1 MNLKSTYEWIMSDEK
16 RKFTFFVLALFFFNV
31 IIKII
36 FSFFVPGPEILGDEV
51 YYKDLAWAFYHLD
64 VFKIKIAKVPYVY
77 PFLIAPAFLAGDN
90 FHIVMLIINA
100 FLSSA
105 LVFPVWLLS
114 RMFLDRKDAIYPAI
128 ISTFLPYHYTFP
140 QTVMTE
146 NLFFPM
152 FVMTVYAF
160 FKARNEL
167 KEKWVILFGVLLG
180 LSLIT
185 RDQGFAILPAFF
197 LIWWLPNEEK
207 STKPIKTFGIR
218 IWLFVFA
225 TCIAII
231 AFFPQVLLKTSGDVV
246 EFVTRKASGAPV
258 AVVTRTGAIAY
269 NPYELRAI
277 IIVVYLFY
285 LFLSIAP
292 FLIGIL
298 LKPVNSFRL
307 FFRKKENVYLFFI
320 IIMTGLF
327 LFVILRTAYNPY
339 YLENYYLLA
348 RYTFYIGIFW
358 LIYAFVALNKFSQL
372 NLKRNILIFRL
383 ILASIFSLAI
393 ILVSYF
399 ALIKGSI
406 WKLSEFFILRFNALD
421 VYIYKQHWFLIIYAV
436 LTVLIISYLIYKN
449 QKKAIIYMFAVSLPL
464 YLFAYIYAFGDL
476 AAKYGKPQWGLGYI
490 PGKKLYQAYKD
501 KIPYGNRIIV
511 YNGISWCSDVYL
523 YFILGFWANNGEYPH
538 RIDVR
543 SKDDL
548 YRRFTKILN
557 NVFLRKQLGL
567 WFVTENM
574 VPIEIKNLYDPF
586 IILGE
591 GLFITEAKEDSVIST
606 QKPNLLK
613 EYSTENYNIYKIPF
627 DLTRVRTDETTKAT
641 EFLKIN
647 SIFPDTLRVPKD
659 SVSFYI
665 YLKTENHND
674 NTLVVINETTVKTI
688 NTNYTRDY
696 LIASFPSN
704 FLKRRKSNRYEIR
717 LYDNRENIKSEPVYL
732 YVKWLTK

>member
-1 MNLKSTYEWIMSDEK
+1 MDIKSTFQWIMSDEK
-16 RKFTFFVLALFFFNV
+16 RKYTFYILLLYFSNVL
-31 IIKII
+31 IKII

-77 PFLIAPAFLAGDN
+77 PFLISPAFLFGDN
-90 FHIVMLIINA
+90 FHIAMLIFNA
-100 FLSSA
+100 FYSSL
-105 LVFPVWLLS
+105 LVIPVWLLS
-114 RMFLDRKDAIYPAI
+114 RIFLERKYAIFPAV
-128 ISTFLPYHYTFP
+128 ISSLLPYHYTFP
-140 QTVMTE
+140 QTIMTE

-152 FVMTVYAF
+152 FVLTVYLF

-167 KEKWVILFGVLLG
+167 KEKWAVLFGILLG

-207 STKPIKTFGIR
+207 SEHPIQTFLYR
-218 IWLFVFA
+218 TWLFVLVVCLA
-225 TCIAII
+225 VI
-231 AFFPQVLLKTSGDVV
+231 AFFPQVLMKTSGDII

-258 AVVTRTGAIAY
+258 KIATRTAAIAY
-269 NPYELRAI
+269 DPYELRAI
-277 IIVVYLFY
+277 MVTLYSLY
-285 LFLSIAP
+285 LFLSVAP
-292 FLIGIL
+292 FLLGIY
-298 LKPVNSFRL
+298 LKPVISFKS
-307 FFRKKENVYLFFI
+307 FFTKKENVYLFFI

-327 LFVILRTAYNPY
+327 LFVILRFAYHPY
-339 YLENYYLLA
+339 ILENYYLLA
-348 RYTFYIGIFW
+348 RYTFYTGIFW
-358 LIYAFVALNKFSQL
+358 LIYAFIAIKKFSEL
-372 NLKRNILIFRL
+372 ELSKKKIIFRL
-383 ILASIFSLAI
+383 VIASLLSIATILF
-393 ILVSYF
+393 SYF
-399 ALIKGSI
+399 TLIKGAI
-406 WKLSEFFILRFNALD
+406 WKLSDFFILRFNALD
-421 VYIYKQHWFLIIYAV
+421 AYIYKQHWFLMVYAV

-449 QKKAIIYMFAVSLPL
+449 SRKAILYLFIVSLPL
-464 YLFAYIYAFGDL
+464 YAFAYIYAFGDL
-476 AAKYGKPQWGLGYI
+476 AAKYGKPEWGLGYI

-538 RIDVR
+538 RIDIR

-574 VPIEIKNLYDPF
+574 VPIEIRNLYDPF

-591 GLFITEAKEDSVIST
+591 GLYITEAKEDSVITT

-613 EYSTENYNIYKIPF
+613 EYSTENYNVYKIPF
-627 DLTRVRTDETTKAT
+627 DLTRVKTDETTKPS
-641 EFLKIN
+641 EMFKIR
-647 SIFPDTLRVPKD
+647 SIFPDTISVPKD

-665 YLKTENHND
+665 YLETENHND

-688 NTNYTRDY
+688 YTPY
-696 LIASFPSN
+696 TKNHLIATFPSN

-717 LYDNRENIKSEPVYL
+717 LYDNRENIMSEPVYL
-732 YVKWLTK
+732 YVKW

>member
-1 MNLKSTYEWIMSDEK
+1 MNIKSTYEWIMSDEK
-16 RKFTFFVLALFFFNV
+16 RKFTFFILALYFFNV

-36 FSFFVPGPEILGDEV
+36 FSFFIPGPEILGDEV

-64 VFKIKIAKVPYVY
+64 VYKIKIAKVPYVY
-77 PFLIAPAFLAGDN
+77 PFLLAPAFLFGDN
-90 FHIVMLIINA
+90 FHIAMYVINA
-100 FLSSA
+100 FLSSL

-114 RMFLDRKDAIYPAI
+114 RMFLERKYAILPAI

-167 KEKWVILFGVLLG
+167 KEKWVVLFGVLLG

-207 STKPIKTFGIR
+207 SPHPIKTFGSR
-218 IWLFVFA
+218 IWLFVLA

-231 AFFPQVLLKTSGDVV
+231 AFFPQVLMKASGDII
-246 EFVTRKASGAPV
+246 EFVSRKASGAPIQV
-258 AVVTRTGAIAY
+258 KTMTGAIQY
-269 NPYELRAI
+269 NPYEFRGI
-277 IIVVYLFY
+277 IIAIYSFY
-285 LFLSIAP
+285 LILSIAP
-292 FLIGIL
+292 FIFSVL
-298 LKPVNSFRL
+298 LKPFISFRSFL
-307 FFRKKENVYLFFI
+307 RKRENVYLLFI

-327 LFVILRTAYNPY
+327 MFVILRAAYFPN
-339 YLENYYLLA
+339 YLENYYLQA
-348 RYTFYIGIFW
+348 RYTFYTGIFW
-358 LIYAFVALNKFSQL
+358 LIYAFIAIQKFSEL
-372 NLKRNILIFRL
+372 ELDKKKLIIRL
-383 ILASIFSLAI
+383 VIASILSLGI

-399 ALIKGSI
+399 GLIKGEI
-406 WKLSEFFILRFNALD
+406 WKLSNFFVLRFNALD
-421 VYIYKQHWFLIIYAV
+421 AYIYKQHWFLIIYAS
-436 LTVLIISYLIYKN
+436 LTVIIISYLIYKN
-449 QKKAIIYMFAVSLPL
+449 QRKAIYYLFAVSIPL

-476 AAKYGKPQWGLGYI
+476 AAKHGKPEWGLGYI

-538 RIDVR
+538 RIDIR

-548 YRRFTKILN
+548 YSRFTQILN

-574 VPIEIKNLYDPF
+574 VPIEIRNLYDPF

-591 GLFITEAKEDSVIST
+591 GLYITEIREDSVLAT

-613 EYSTENYNIYKIPF
+613 EYSTQNYNIYKIPF
-627 DLTRVRTDETTKAT
+627 DLTRVRTDETTKAS
-641 EFLKIN
+641 EIFKIN
-647 SIFPDTLRVPKD
+647 SIFPDTIKVPKD

-665 YLKTENHND
+665 YIKTENHND

-688 NTNYTRDY
+688 NTNYTKDY
-696 LIASFPSN
+696 LIATFPSN

-732 YVKWLTK
+732 YVKW